1 MSPERSGPRGLEL
14 KLPPVVV
21 AALAGLAMLA
31 IDRLLP
37 SLRLASPILDTA
49 VLVLTVL
56 GVSIALG
63 AMVSFHR
70 ARTTI
75 DPRTPDASAR
85 LIRTGLFAWSRNP
98 IYLAMALLLLAY
110 AARLGHPVAALMVPA
125 FMAWIQRFQIR
136 PEERSLEALFGAP
149 YRDYCRRV
157 RRWL

>member
-1 MSPERSGPRGLEL
+1 L

-21 AALAGLAMLA
+21 AILAGLGMLL

-49 VLVLTVL
+49 VLVFTLIGVL
-56 GVSIALG
+56 IALG

-75 DPRTPDASAR
+75 DPRTPEASAR
-85 LIRTGLFAWSRNP
+85 LIRSGLFAWSRNP

-110 AARLGHPVAALMVPA
+110 AARLGHPVAAGMVPL
-125 FMAWIQRFQIR
+125 FMAWIQRYQIR
-136 PEERSLEALFGAP
+136 PEERSLEALFGEQ
-149 YRDYCRRV
+149 YRDYCRKV
-157 RRWL
+157 RRWV